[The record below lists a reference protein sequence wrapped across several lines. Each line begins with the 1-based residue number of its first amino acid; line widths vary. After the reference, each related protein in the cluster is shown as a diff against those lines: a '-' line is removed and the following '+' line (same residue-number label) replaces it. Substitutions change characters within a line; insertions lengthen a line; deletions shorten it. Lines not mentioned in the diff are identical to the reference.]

1 MRTES
6 KIRMGGIAERIQGH
20 INQLQQE
27 AAMLARSI
35 DDGDRETAS
44 AGTRCAQALAL
55 RIANLAVD
63 LRTRLEAVE

>member
-6 KIRMGGIAERIQGH
+6 KIRLSGIAERIEGH
-20 INQLQQE
+20 ISQLQQE
-27 AAMLARSI
+27 AAMLIRSI
-35 DDGDRETAS
+35 DDGDCETAS

-63 LRTRLEAVE
+63 LRTRLDAE